1 VGKVERILMMLSM
14 VLILLLVP
22 STRVNAAPYVAGY
35 LRGNVVTTTKV
46 LGAFSYGDFDL
57 GSVPSGE
64 FLAGVT
70 RVAGAN
76 GLTPSGW
83 VYQNGIALFN
93 TGEVW
98 WPPQEYYG
106 DTPGPYHVWPVPVGD
121 NTYAAFYVRMSTDG
135 GTVTNELWAY
145 PTVQDLLD
153 DNPVHYQWSLPAHEA
168 NFLVGR
174 QKPGLFAPYIK
185 HFQVGVESNVAITET
200 DWSVDCFEPCWYDG
214 AHWRYYPGYACRG
227 TSSHIT
233 WIGWTQYCVGGEVY
247 TGVDKTSSDVDAV
260 GWEYTGTTV
269 GDDALL
275 WSESGTVSDI
285 VSKPYAVPPSGGGC
299 PFLQVWD
306 GSNWVDEGLL
316 DIHSAEGVD
325 VTYEHTL
332 TTVPEPVNGAYAF
345 RLTEHPK
352 TISDIDQVQLHAIL
366 EDGTVKKLPLIS
378 AQHSEE
384 DNVLSL
390 LLRSDDRRA
399 QEKGADHN
407 GGISQSIDLKFAA
420 LGHDAETVAFIFA
433 IEGYNMICK
442 TCD

>member
-1 VGKVERILMMLSM
+1 
-14 VLILLLVP
+14 
-22 STRVNAAPYVAGY
+22 
-35 LRGNVVTTTKV
+35 
-46 LGAFSYGDFDL
+46 
-57 GSVPSGE
+57 
-64 FLAGVT
+64 
-70 RVAGAN
+70 
-76 GLTPSGW
+76 
-83 VYQNGIALFN
+83 
-93 TGEVW
+93 
-98 WPPQEYYG
+98 
-106 DTPGPYHVWPVPVGD
+106 
-121 NTYAAFYVRMSTDG
+121 
-135 GTVTNELWAY
+135 
-145 PTVQDLLD
+145 
-153 DNPVHYQWSLPAHEA
+153 
-168 NFLVGR
+168 
-174 QKPGLFAPYIK
+174 
-185 HFQVGVESNVAITET
+185 
-200 DWSVDCFEPCWYDG
+200 
-214 AHWRYYPGYACRG
+214 
-227 TSSHIT
+227 
-233 WIGWTQYCVGGEVY
+233 
-247 TGVDKTSSDVDAV
+247 
-260 GWEYTGTTV
+260 
-269 GDDALL
+269 
-275 WSESGTVSDI
+275 
-285 VSKPYAVPPSGGGC
+285 
-299 PFLQVWD
+299 VWD